1 MKKFI
6 TVLLLA
12 SAAVFGAAAEAEFY
26 NDFEYDRIP
35 VEAVRDGVGY
45 VAFGDYF
52 DMPFLKARA
61 DGDGYVVYGDGYT
74 LEVTPGTSAA
84 VFNGESIELPAAP
97 YVSEH
102 GLCMPARAMFS
113 LAEVYVAYDDISV
126 PAFGSVL
133 KLYSGSGITPVSGTL
148 TDSMYGWSI
157 SVPDGFFYMTDSA
170 DTDTAYL
177 DNFNGIRFGI
187 KVYSPGAS
195 APKPVSER
203 LEDYLERTEVIT
215 TVQGWTV
222 AIEGEIYSNPSGETR
237 ALLNTIIDSF
247 TAGYTAGARDV
258 SNISDDGTRLEVASI
273 RKGMAFDVPVGWDVR
288 GGGIG
293 YDLFDG
299 GETLEVD
306 TEICNAGDGV
316 SRDSLKEAYEYYRPA
331 KLTAEEDIEFNGYK
345 VNICSYDIAYEDGG
359 SYVSRASIEH
369 EGNIYCITVTCADPR
384 AEGEAA
390 ASLLRD
396 KAEIG
401 IGVILDTLRLSDPGS
416 ETDEPELVSGA
427 EEAAEVTVGG
437 LAFTVPG
444 RLPYKEYYDGS
455 DGAETV
461 RVLGPL
467 DGSYLTISHSP
478 DIDNILS
485 DDIFTLG
492 LYAMYEKAE
501 PVEINGIRFE
511 RWTNRGDSDD
521 NIYIS
526 RQDGLMIGCCIK
538 DEEKGSPYA
547 SDIMS
552 VLESI
557 HHTA

>member
-6 TVLLLA
+6 TVFLLA

-97 YVSEH
+97 YVTEH
-102 GLCMPARAMFS
+102 GLCMPARTMFS
-113 LAEVYVAYDDISV
+113 LAEVYVAYDDIS
-126 PAFGSVL
+126 
-133 KLYSGSGITPVSGTL
+133 
-148 TDSMYGWSI
+148 
-157 SVPDGFFYMTDSA
+157 
-170 DTDTAYL
+170 
-177 DNFNGIRFGI
+177 
-187 KVYSPGAS
+187 
-195 APKPVSER
+195 
-203 LEDYLERTEVIT
+203 
-215 TVQGWTV
+215 
-222 AIEGEIYSNPSGETR
+222 
-237 ALLNTIIDSF
+237 
-247 TAGYTAGARDV
+247 
-258 SNISDDGTRLEVASI
+258 
-273 RKGMAFDVPVGWDVR
+273 
-288 GGGIG
+288 
-293 YDLFDG
+293 
-299 GETLEVD
+299 
-306 TEICNAGDGV
+306 
-316 SRDSLKEAYEYYRPA
+316 
-331 KLTAEEDIEFNGYK
+331 
-345 VNICSYDIAYEDGG
+345 
-359 SYVSRASIEH
+359 
-369 EGNIYCITVTCADPR
+369 
-384 AEGEAA
+384 
-390 ASLLRD
+390 
-396 KAEIG
+396 
-401 IGVILDTLRLSDPGS
+401 
-416 ETDEPELVSGA
+416 
-427 EEAAEVTVGG
+427 
-437 LAFTVPG
+437 VPG

-557 HHTA
+557 HHTT